1 MFCVIGCED
10 QVIEYAVT
18 DTQYTKLRSIDVR
31 KPFVIHGVPVV
42 HSYPVSLV
50 RYSPGGGMQA
60 VVTGMLMIVVLFI
73 VYAVYHCI
81 AIYVAV
87 ILCQ

>member
-1 MFCVIGCED
+1 M
-10 QVIEYAVT
+10 IEYAIT

-50 RYSPGGGMQA
+50 RYSPGGGMLA
-60 VVTGMLMIVVLFI
+60 VVTGKYAVLALVI
-73 VYAVYHCI
+73 VYTVYCYTP
-81 AIYVAV
+81 AIGTMSV
-87 ILCQ
+87 